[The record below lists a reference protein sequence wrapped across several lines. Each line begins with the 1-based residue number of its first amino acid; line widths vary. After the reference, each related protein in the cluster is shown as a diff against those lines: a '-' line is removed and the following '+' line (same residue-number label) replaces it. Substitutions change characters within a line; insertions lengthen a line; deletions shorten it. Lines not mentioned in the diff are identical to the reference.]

1 MDHADLRARPIGG
14 RARAGAS
21 TPVRMATSTLRSAA
35 AAALPLHG
43 LLSWR
48 PLKHLHQSS
57 KVSALVDRPTSA
69 QHLHIL
75 VMLSTSL
82 VILVRLHR
90 SLEERARDGRALFIV
105 GVALCASQTREG
117 VCSIAHGPTHPVD
130 GSRPRNRDR
139 RIFTNGEIGGPSAG
153 LPTHLHAHARV

>member
-1 MDHADLRARPIGG
+1 MDERVELVSGFATPGCLGHIKSTGEKLSLRKTAAASGEFHCARPWWINADLRARPIGG

-35 AAALPLHG
+35 AAALPPHG

-75 VMLSTSL
+75 VMLSTS
-82 VILVRLHR
+82 
-90 SLEERARDGRALFIV
+90 
-105 GVALCASQTREG
+105 
-117 VCSIAHGPTHPVD
+117 
-130 GSRPRNRDR
+130 
-139 RIFTNGEIGGPSAG
+139 
-153 LPTHLHAHARV
+153 